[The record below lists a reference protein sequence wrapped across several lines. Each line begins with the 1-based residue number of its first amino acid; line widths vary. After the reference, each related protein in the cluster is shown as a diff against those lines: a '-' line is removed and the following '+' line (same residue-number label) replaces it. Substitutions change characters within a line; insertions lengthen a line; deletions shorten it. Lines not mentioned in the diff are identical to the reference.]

1 MTLLDVVLDRCG
13 RRCGCEGDCGRTH
26 PAGTCGSSRTPL
38 TAAPY
43 PARATD
49 AQNASV
55 PPNELRPWCGPCWN
69 HAQDRAREH
78 AAAASRQQM
87 HKSQRPL
94 FDLTSG
100 SAA

>member
-1 MTLLDVVLDRCG
+1 MTLLQDVLNRCG
-13 RRCGCEGDCGRTH
+13 RRCACEGACGRTH
-26 PAGTCGSSRTPL
+26 LAGTCNSPRGL

-49 AQNASV
+49 AQNANV
-55 PPNELRPWCGPCWN
+55 QPEDLRPWCGPCWN
-69 HAQDRAREH
+69 HARGRARQD
-78 AAAASRQQM
+78 AAAARQQQM
-87 HKSQRPL
+87 EKGQQSL